1 MQMTH
6 FMRNGWK
13 TTCEWVPDGMQA
25 AGGGSGF
32 TCCVRLEFVPT
43 LTRADS
49 LAKMRPLLSA
59 GNLRQF
65 SYPSKRGC
73 RRVHVDT
80 FSDRTQCEP
89 AGTRARRTLEHSP
102 FILFPNVVFFR
113 EVHKV
118 NHRLGSQ
125 KQIFV
130 QHFDL

>member
-32 TCCVRLEFVPT
+32 ARCVRLEFVPT

-49 LAKMRPLLSA
+49 LTKMRPLLSA

-65 SYPSKRGC
+65 SYPSKRGR

-80 FSDRTQCEP
+80 LVTVHSVNQQ
-89 AGTRARRTLEHSP
+89 GLERGERSSTHH
-102 FILFPNVVFFR
+102 LFFF
-113 EVHKV
+113 
-118 NHRLGSQ
+118 LT
-125 KQIFV
+125 
-130 QHFDL
+130 